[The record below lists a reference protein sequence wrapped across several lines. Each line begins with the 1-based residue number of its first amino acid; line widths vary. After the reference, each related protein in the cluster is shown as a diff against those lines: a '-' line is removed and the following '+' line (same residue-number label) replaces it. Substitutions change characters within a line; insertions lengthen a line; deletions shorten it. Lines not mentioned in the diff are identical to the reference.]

1 MIVVFL
7 ASKGADQTYVGYCEF
22 FFFFLNVLTLYVTLL
37 NLLTVLSTN

>member
-7 ASKGADQTYVGYCEF
+7 ASKGADQTYIGYCE